1 VIDMAGFVAVGLGL
15 TLLLFV
21 ATLLGPVLVTHSAT
35 MFNITV
41 DTTWLTLF
49 FFLFCTLYNLT
60 MLSVV
65 FVHDRRRLK
74 EEKEATDH
82 FFSIMVPARNEELV
96 IERTLRTI
104 LSMDYPQKLFEV
116 LLIDDGSTDRTAE
129 IALGLRREFPNLDVL
144 RIPQDESGMGKSQA
158 LNTGYRYLLEKRWRL
173 FDDWIVGVFDAD
185 GLPKSDMLRK
195 ASYQF
200 RNPKAGALQALVRM
214 SNRHDFF
221 LAFLQDIEF
230 STFAR
235 VSQFVRSIFKGAVA
249 LGGNGQFIRAT
260 ALDSISLENGEWWR
274 REALTEDLDIGTRL
288 LLKGWENEFL
298 ITTTVSQQAVD
309 SFGALYKQR
318 TRWAWGTLQAL
329 QIHVLSGSLL
339 RAKIKLIKKV
349 DMAYYLSFIVIP
361 PVMLFCWI
369 LSLLSLAAVITTF
382 NPFPSYFMIANGLSF
397 FPLIAYGLVRTSKDD
412 SSLDR
417 QNVCRHCLN
426 ETIQGQGFCDC
437 CGRPVDRSHSILHSK
452 LLFVP
457 LMILTTAY
465 TYHWMPC
472 TIRAIL
478 HVLRRD
484 SPKWIKTERVAA
496 RTESLILAPVI
507 SRD

>member
-1 VIDMAGFVAVGLGL
+1 MAGFVAVGLGL
-15 TLLLFV
+15 TLLLFIV
-21 ATLLGPVLVTHSAT
+21 TLLGPILVTHSAT
-35 MFNITV
+35 MLNVTV

-49 FFLFCTLYNLT
+49 FFIFCTLYNFT

-74 EEKEATDH
+74 EEKMATDH
-82 FFSIMVPARNEELV
+82 FFSILVPARNEGLV
-96 IERTLRTI
+96 IENTLRTI
-104 LSMDYPQKLFEV
+104 LSMDYPHELFEV
-116 LLIDDGSTDRTAE
+116 LLIDDGSTDRTAR

-144 RIPQDESGMGKSQA
+144 RIPLEQSGRGKSQA
-158 LNTGYRYLLEKRWRL
+158 LNIGYRHLVQKRRRS
-173 FDDWIVGVFDAD
+173 FDNWIMGVFDAD

-200 RNPKAGALQALVRM
+200 RDPKAGALQALVRM

-249 LGGNGQFIRAT
+249 LGGNGQFIRT
-260 ALDSISLENGEWWR
+260 AALNSITLENGEWWR
-274 REALTEDLDIGTRL
+274 REALTEDLDIGVRL

-329 QIHVLSGSLL
+329 QTYVLSGSLL
-339 RAKIKLIKKV
+339 KAKVKLVKKV
-349 DMAYYLSFIVIP
+349 DMAYYLSFIIIP

-369 LSLLSLAAVITTF
+369 LSFLSLAAIITTY
-382 NPFPSYFMIANGLSF
+382 NPFPSYFMIANGISF
-397 FPLIAYGLVRTSKDD
+397 FPLIAYGLIRTRKEDASFDQ
-412 SSLDR
+412 R
-417 QNVCRHCLN
+417 NVCSHCLKDA
-426 ETIQGQGFCDC
+426 IRGKRLCDF
-437 CGRPVDRSHSILHSK
+437 CGRPVGRSHSFLYSS
-452 LLFVP
+452 LFFVP
-457 LMILTTAY
+457 LMIITTAY

-478 HVLRRD
+478 HVLGRD

-496 RTESLILAPVI
+496 RADSLTLAPVI
-507 SRD
+507 SKD